1 MGTNINFTLRVEG
14 DVCIQFRRWSKFLR
28 RKFLREFFSRKRIFG
43 DGEEKTAKIR
53 TRKNLV
59 PHGILILTLVWD
71 V

>member
-1 MGTNINFTLRVEG
+1 MGTNINFTLRVES

-28 RKFLREFFSRKRIFG
+28 EFFSRELIFG
-43 DGEEKTAKIR
+43 DREEKTAKIR

-59 PHGILILTLVWD
+59 PRGILILTLVWD